1 MLSFK
6 YRPQAADHVLLH
18 IFLIKKFTPYL
29 ILHPLVLVLLGKR
42 YIFLMK
48 KYVTSSACG
57 IDLSLYIYCE
67 L

>member
-29 ILHPLVLVLLGKR
+29 ILHPLVLVLLHVGKR
-42 YIFLMK
+42 YIF
-48 KYVTSSACG
+48 
-57 IDLSLYIYCE
+57 
-67 L
+67 